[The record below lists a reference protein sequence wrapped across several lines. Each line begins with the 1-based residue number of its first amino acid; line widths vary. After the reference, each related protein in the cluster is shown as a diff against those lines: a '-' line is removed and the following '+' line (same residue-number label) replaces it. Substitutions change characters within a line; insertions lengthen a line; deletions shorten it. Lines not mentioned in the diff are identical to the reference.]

1 MALNIIDRH
10 NRLRHGEGKKGRIIA
25 LDFSTLE
32 EAVDRWMSTDP
43 KLYPAIRIGTLFARW
58 GEAPDDARSRALL
71 AKVLF
76 EEDQEVVR
84 SAEERLR
91 EYDTANEQALRNA
104 MQKLENQL
112 RDRGVTGS
120 HANET
125 LIYLTFIRLYE
136 EKPQREHNEEN
147 RFTKDGFC
155 KWVASLGKKVYSE
168 NRGRFVQYL
177 LEEIAE
183 DTALKQADLLRVKG
197 RTDQFHRAV
206 CDDFVISEVL
216 EAVFDRYSF
225 YSSEIDI
232 LGVVFET
239 LARRGEKDTR
249 VGQFFTPQ
257 EVVNFCAQLVR
268 LTSVDKVLDPA
279 VGTGRFLIAAMN
291 HMLAAATTEA
301 ERSAIRKQQLF
312 GTDID
317 DWIVTIAK
325 MNMFIHGD
333 GKTTIAQSNGLILGD
348 RGKFGGLI
356 KAGVAGLVD
365 VVLTNPPLG
374 DTSYVVA
381 RDMWASLAGRAV
393 NDEESEGFFES
404 LGVVPLREA
413 SSPAQRQFENAQKLL
428 AKWENRI
435 KDTSAAGVSEGDKEF
450 RRAKKLR
457 DKAVADL
464 AEKSKLVAK
473 GPPRPRIVAG
483 ERMKGGALFLGAIAA
498 YLRGN
503 RSPESGIEWQGGRRR
518 GDLEHT
524 RLCPRSQVHSRK
536 VLHQGRGELGTAGI
550 QIPRTHRRE
559 DLHPLP
565 DQEIRSGAR
574 PERARV
580 LRARRACRILI
591 RREVDRL

>member
-1 MALNIIDRH
+1 MASRYDDLDASKELEQAVADDLRVALAPRGCSVTHNGSPTAPAPGGIADITIVDPTNRRLILVEVTRRKGAAADGEFPAITAHLDKAVAAGGYNDYCCLYVSPATSARMALNIIDRH
-10 NRLRHGEGKKGRIIA
+10 NRLRQGERKKGRIIA

-32 EAVDRWMSTDP
+32 EAVQRWMSTDP
-43 KLYPAIRIGTLFARW
+43 KLYPATRIGTLFARW
-58 GEAPDDARSRALL
+58 DEAPDDARARALL

-76 EEDQEVVR
+76 EEDQEVIR

-91 EYDTANEQALRNA
+91 EHDTANEQALRKA
-104 MQKLENQL
+104 MQKLEDQL

-120 HANET
+120 RANET

-136 EKPQREHNEEN
+136 EKRQREHGEEN
-147 RFTKDGFC
+147 RFTKDGFS
-155 KWVASLGKKVYSE
+155 KWVASLGKKVCTE

-183 DTALKQADLLRVKG
+183 DAALKQADLLRVNG
-197 RTDQFHRAV
+197 RTDQLHPGV

-216 EAVFDRYSF
+216 EAVFDKYSF
-225 YSSEIDI
+225 YSSEIDV

-257 EVVNFCAQLVR
+257 EVVNFCAQLIP

-291 HMLAAATTEA
+291 RMLDAATTEA
-301 ERSAIRKQQLF
+301 ERSDIRKQQLF
-312 GTDID
+312 GTEID

-348 RGKFGGLI
+348 RGKFGGLF

-374 DTSYVVA
+374 DTSYLVA
-381 RDMWASLAGRAV
+381 RDMWARLAGRAV
-393 NDEESEGFFES
+393 KDEEIEAFFQS
-404 LGVVPLREA
+404 LGVVPLAEA
-413 SSPAQRQFENAQKLL
+413 SSPARRQFESAQRRL
-428 AKWENRI
+428 AKWEDRI
-435 KDTSAAGVSEGDKEF
+435 KEASAAGTTEGDKELT
-450 RRAKKLR
+450 RTRKRR

-464 AEKSKLVAK
+464 GEKSKLVAK
-473 GPPRPRIVAG
+473 EPPPPR
-483 ERMKGGALFLGAIAA
+483 
-498 YLRGN
+498 N
-503 RSPESGIEWQGGRRR
+503 RR
-518 GDLEHT
+518 G
-524 RLCPRSQVHSRK
+524 
-536 VLHQGRGELGTAGI
+536 
-550 QIPRTHRRE
+550 
-559 DLHPLP
+559 
-565 DQEIRSGAR
+565 
-574 PERARV
+574 
-580 LRARRACRILI
+580 
-591 RREVDRL
+591 